1 MGDDFENV
9 AVARTLGMSDLE
21 MQPWLEFGAHRKLH
35 MLMKH
40 MQNSQVHIQHVV
52 LLVFYRRVRESTRTR
67 LQAQPF

>member
-9 AVARTLGMSDLE
+9 AVARALGMSDLE
-21 MQPWLEFGAHRKLH
+21 MQPWLEFGAHRKLR

-67 LQAQPF
+67 SQAQPF

>member
-40 MQNSQVHIQHVV
+40 MQN
-52 LLVFYRRVRESTRTR
+52 YRFTYNTS
-67 LQAQPF
+67 FC